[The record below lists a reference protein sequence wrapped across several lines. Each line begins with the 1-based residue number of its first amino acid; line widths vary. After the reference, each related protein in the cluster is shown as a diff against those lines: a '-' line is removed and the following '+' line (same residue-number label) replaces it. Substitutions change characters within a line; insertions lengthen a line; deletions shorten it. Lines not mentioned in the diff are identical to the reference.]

1 MFSDTSPIKSEGPP
15 LEDTNTIVTIIA
27 SPLVVD
33 VPGISPRSNSILHT
47 PQLVGAIPIS
57 IVEAVHGQRTRVLT
71 ITIAVELED
80 IAIGIIPESF
90 GKVIGS
96 ARIRLAPI
104 TLV

>member
-1 MFSDTSPIKSEGPP
+1 MTAWVKIHIEK
-15 LEDTNTIVTIIA
+15 LI
-27 SPLVVD
+27 
-33 VPGISPRSNSILHT
+33 
-47 PQLVGAIPIS
+47 GAIPIS

-71 ITIAVELED
+71 IPIAVELED

-90 GKVIGS
+90 GIVIGS